1 MWTAASAPDGAV
13 MPGRSKKHAK
23 PGMSSLP
30 AVITWLTNRGHA
42 GSMHDPSSLRSKAE
56 SSLRLAEL
64 AKTPR
69 ARQLFRELADEYERR
84 AQGELIAELSEVAPP
99 LVPAAVPAADAP
111 IVADAPPSAAGVP
124 AVPDAPAAVPLA
136 PTDSESDQFLAGL
149 KALREETS
157 RD

>member
-1 MWTAASAPDGAV
+1 
-13 MPGRSKKHAK
+13 
-23 PGMSSLP
+23 
-30 AVITWLTNRGHA
+30 
-42 GSMHDPSSLRSKAE
+42 MHDPSSLRSKAE

-84 AQGELIAELSEVAPP
+84 AQGELIAELSEAAPP

-111 IVADAPPSAAGVP
+111 
-124 AVPDAPAAVPLA
+124 AVLDAPAAVPLA

>member
-1 MWTAASAPDGAV
+1 MHD
-13 MPGRSKKHAK
+13 
-23 PGMSSLP
+23 
-30 AVITWLTNRGHA
+30 
-42 GSMHDPSSLRSKAE
+42 HDPSSLRSKAE

-84 AQGELIAELSEVAPP
+84 AQGELIAELSEAAPP
-99 LVPAAVPAADAP
+99 LVPAA
-111 IVADAPPSAAGVP
+111 APPSAAGVP
-124 AVPDAPAAVPLA
+124 AVLDASAAVPLA

-149 KALREETS
+149 KALREETL

>member
-1 MWTAASAPDGAV
+1 
-13 MPGRSKKHAK
+13 
-23 PGMSSLP
+23 
-30 AVITWLTNRGHA
+30 
-42 GSMHDPSSLRSKAE
+42 MHDPGSLRSKAE

-84 AQGELIAELSEVAPP
+84 AQGELIAELSEAVPP
-99 LVPAAVPAADAP
+99 LVPAAAVPAADVP
-111 IVADAPPSAAGVP
+111 IVADAPPSAAGAP
-124 AVPDAPAAVPLA
+124 AVLDAPAAAAVPLA